1 MSEEKELEQFKQEF
15 IQGYVDTYLD
25 RLLDLRNK
33 VKVATSF
40 DEIRTLMEKEQEFLC
55 NEFGVSRRKDAAETE
70 EKSET
75 TEN

>member
-15 IQGYVDTYLD
+15 TQGYIDPYLD

-40 DEIRTLMEKEQEFLC
+40 DEIRMLMEKEQEFLC
-55 NEFGVSRRKDAAETE
+55 KEFGVTRRENATKKEEEPNSTE
-70 EKSET
+70 E
-75 TEN
+75 